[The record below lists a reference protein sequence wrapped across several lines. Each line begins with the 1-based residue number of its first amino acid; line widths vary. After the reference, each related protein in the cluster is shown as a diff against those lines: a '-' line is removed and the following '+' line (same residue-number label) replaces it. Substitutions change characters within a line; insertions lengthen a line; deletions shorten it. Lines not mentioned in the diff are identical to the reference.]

1 MSILRKFSMFA
12 VRCQH
17 VARSA
22 RRRWKMFGHKL
33 RIGGS
38 SCAKM
43 RFTKS
48 LPVEKGWVT
57 KSTTTHFADKHL
69 AVVTE
74 MVQTPTNAEPRPWT
88 VVHRKAAVVIAP
100 QTADGKFVL
109 IKEERVPIRAAI
121 WSMPAGQI
129 DNNVEPNPKE
139 IEAVALRELHEETGY
154 DLAPGGEMIPLGYF
168 VTSPG
173 FTDEHC
179 YFFLARFVQA
189 AAIHKTEEGEG
200 ILESRPFAVDELS
213 QLIATNEIR
222 DSNTLGICARLAA
235 RGFISLAPHSSP
247 MGLRDVFKF

>member
-1 MSILRKFSMFA
+1 MFA
-12 VRCQH
+12 VRCQR

-43 RFTKS
+43 RFTKL

-57 KSTTTHFADKHL
+57 KSTTTHFVDKHL

-129 DNNVEPNPKE
+129 DDNIEPNEKE
-139 IEAVALRELHEETGY
+139 IESVVVRELNEETGY
-154 DLAPGGEMIPLGYF
+154 QLAPGGELIPLGYF
-168 VTSPG
+168 FTSPG
-173 FTDEHC
+173 LTDEHC
-179 YFFLARFVQA
+179 YLFLARFVQVA
-189 AAIHKTEEGEG
+189 AVHQSEEVEG
-200 ILESRPFAVDELS
+200 ILESRAFTVAELS
-213 QLIATNEIR
+213 QMIAANGVG
-222 DSNTLGICARLAA
+222 DSDTTSIYARMAA
-235 RGFISLAPHSSP
+235 RGFISLDA
-247 MGLRDVFKF
+247 G